1 MLHGLI
7 IALGLGGGWACARLL
22 RGRAVAWFA
31 VPALGLL
38 LGLGGWL
45 LMGGVGVLSV
55 LTPLLSLSLLGAG
68 AGAGL
73 GAAAHSDWNTR
84 RRLGLSV
91 AILALSI
98 EGALLLGWLGSGYSQ
113 SLSPSFVLLFAGV
126 SVALA
131 AFRQGVLP
139 EQVRWVAGLQGSVA
153 VSAVVGVGLWW
164 WHTEALAENT
174 LSSLS
179 ADLVANVSHQGAWGL
194 WGAVALASVLL
205 LGVSAQPW
213 VRRFGA
219 GLALAIGLLLPL
231 PVLAMRWTVQERCD
245 EHLPEAPGLFDA
257 IVTDP
262 PIEIPAGWCRA
273 PLTPSLKC
281 PRTPTLYE
289 QGNGVAWVARRL
301 EADPLDTLWR
311 QRWTRPGSIQGQ
323 RIRVDVG
330 APHLGGWMVSGGNR
344 EPEDLDGTLEGLM
357 DELAVC
363 GLPWDEAHPMVVTVV
378 VAETGDVVSAKLQSA
393 SAFSASEQ
401 ACVVQRVRELQF
413 PVSSCPGNQRILV
426 PVYAGWELD

>member
-7 IALGLGGGWACARLL
+7 IALGLAGGWACARLL
-22 RGRAVAWFA
+22 RGRSVAW
-31 VPALGLL
+31 LGMPVVAAL
-38 LGLGGWL
+38 LGAGSWL
-45 LMGGVGVLSV
+45 LSGGFGVLSA
-55 LTPLLSLSLLGAG
+55 LTPLLSLSLLAVA

-84 RRLGLSV
+84 RRIGLSV
-91 AILALSI
+91 AILVLSI

-113 SLSPSFVLLFAGV
+113 NLSPSFILLFAGL
-126 SVALA
+126 SLALV

-139 EQVRWVAGLQGSVA
+139 EQVRWYSGLQGSVA
-153 VSAVVGVGLWW
+153 ACGVLGVGLWW

-174 LSSLS
+174 LASLS
-179 ADLVANVSHQGAWGL
+179 GDLVANVSHQGAWSV
-194 WGAVALASVLL
+194 WGAVAVASVLL

-231 PVLAMRWTVQERCD
+231 PTLAMRWAVQERCD

-257 IVTDP
+257 IITDP
-262 PIEIPAGWCRA
+262 PIEIPVGWCRA
-273 PLTPSLKC
+273 PLTPSLRC

-289 QGNGVAWVARRL
+289 QGNGVAWQARRL

-323 RIRVDVG
+323 RLRVDDG
-330 APHLGGWMVSGGNR
+330 EPHLGSWMVSGGNR
-344 EPEDLDGTLEGLM
+344 EPEDLDRTFEGLM
-357 DELAVC
+357 DELAICNLV
-363 GLPWDEAHPMVVTVV
+363 WEEAHPMVVDVV
-378 VAETGDVVSAKLQSA
+378 VAETGDVRSAKLQSA
-393 SAFSASEQ
+393 SAFSASDQ
-401 ACVVQRVRELQF
+401 ACVVRVVQGLQF
-413 PVSSCPGNQRILV
+413 PVSSCAGDQRILV
-426 PVYAGWELD
+426 PFYAGWELD